1 VSEALDVPTE
11 SVTLNIE
18 LGIRRSLLSFVSLTY
33 TASVT
38 SGMASDVVVNKLNS
52 AIAEGTYLE
61 LVKEKSGLPIS
72 SLKVGA
78 LADLTPVQQST
89 SDPNTSPSTTGNLL
103 FFTSYMSCLSI
114 FTCKLTIIIE
124 YTIV

>member
-1 VSEALDVPTE
+1 MSEALGVPTE

-61 LVKEKSGLPIS
+61 SIKEKSGLPIS

-103 FFTSYMSCLSI
+103 F
-114 FTCKLTIIIE
+114 
-124 YTIV
+124 